1 MTSQTPPLPTRK
13 LAPAAEAP
21 GICQLVLETLGCQ
34 EVALVRNPSYIYAPL
49 EIYPLPPRITGNLPR
64 LAGVVMDMDGTT
76 TTTEPLCIHSLEWM
90 TRQVTGRTSPSVWAG
105 LDRKADYPHII
116 GNSTTKHVEY
126 LLVTYGEHFKP
137 ADCLRAY
144 LNAALW
150 TLARGRDENRRREVR
165 ANTVALGLGALL
177 DDAEFR
183 ATTSAGRYVEAEA
196 LALADRLAPVLL
208 DGFRA
213 QNLNDRVRAA
223 VDIYYMRYHMIL
235 NDIADGHGAERER
248 EVLGTAHGHLIEPM
262 PAIGLFLAALKGR
275 LGAQMGNFAERLI
288 ETLRARGI
296 KEKRNCCAGG
306 DAGGTNY
313 NRCAG
318 EDAGGTEP
326 IHGRD
331 ARATSGDA
339 QATSDWSDGAG
350 YARRLAALGRY
361 LEAHPVPV
369 AVVTSSIAYEARVVL
384 GAVFGLLREDV
395 AGWPVDDATKA
406 QVLQDFQDPEAFYDA
421 FITASDSSEI
431 RLKPHRDLYSI
442 ALQTLG
448 LGHEDFPC
456 VIGFED
462 SESGV
467 TAIRAAGV
475 GLSVAVPFAD
485 TEGHN
490 LEAAA
495 RIMPGQ
501 LPEVLLGED
510 CFLDPAALKPFE
522 NEG

>member
-1 MTSQTPPLPTRK
+1 
-13 LAPAAEAP
+13 
-21 GICQLVLETLGCQ
+21 
-34 EVALVRNPSYIYAPL
+34 
-49 EIYPLPPRITGNLPR
+49 
-64 LAGVVMDMDGTT
+64 MDGTT

-90 TRQVTGRTSPSVWAG
+90 TRQVTGRTTPSVWAG

-144 LNAALW
+144 LHAALW

-183 ATTSAGRYVEAEA
+183 AATSTGRYTEAEA
-196 LALADRLAPVLL
+196 LGLADRLAPALL

-262 PAIGLFLAALKGR
+262 PAIGLFLATLKGR
-275 LGAQMGNFAERLI
+275 IGAQMGNFAEQLL
-288 ETLRARGI
+288 EMLRARGI
-296 KEKRNCCAGG
+296 AG
-306 DAGGTNY
+306 
-313 NRCAG
+313 
-318 EDAGGTEP
+318 
-326 IHGRD
+326 
-331 ARATSGDA
+331 
-339 QATSDWSDGAG
+339 DWSDTAG
-350 YARRLAALGRY
+350 YARRLAAVGRY
-361 LEAHPVPV
+361 LEAHPAPV

-384 GAVFGLLREDV
+384 GAVFGLLREEV

-406 QVLQDFQDPEAFYDA
+406 QILQDFQDPEAFYDA

-490 LEAAA
+490 LDAAA

-501 LPEVLLGED
+501 LPEVLLGEN
-510 CFLDPAALKPFE
+510 CFLDPAVLSPFE
-522 NEG
+522 KGK

>member
-90 TRQVTGRTSPSVWAG
+90 TRQVTGRTNPSVWAG

-144 LNAALW
+144 LHAALW

-177 DDAEFR
+177 DDSEFR

-196 LALADRLAPVLL
+196 LALADRLAPALL

-275 LGAQMGNFAERLI
+275 LGGQMGNFAERLL
-288 ETLRARGI
+288 EPLRTRGI
-296 KEKRNCCAGG
+296 AG
-306 DAGGTNY
+306 
-313 NRCAG
+313 
-318 EDAGGTEP
+318 
-326 IHGRD
+326 
-331 ARATSGDA
+331 
-339 QATSDWSDGAG
+339 DWSDEAG
-350 YARRLAALGRY
+350 FARRLAALGRY
-361 LEAHPVPV
+361 LEAHPAPV

-490 LEAAA
+490 LDAAA

-501 LPEVLLGED
+501 LPEVLLGEN
-510 CFLDPAALKPFE
+510 CFLDPAVLAPFGKE
-522 NEG
+522 I

>member
-90 TRQVTGRTSPSVWAG
+90 TRQVTGRTNPSVWAG

-144 LNAALW
+144 LHAALW
-150 TLARGRDENRRREVR
+150 TLARGRDDNRRREVR

-183 ATTSAGRYVEAEA
+183 AATAAGRYVEAEA
-196 LALADRLAPVLL
+196 LALADRLAPALL

-275 LGAQMGNFAERLI
+275 LGAQMGNFAERLL
-288 ETLRARGI
+288 EPLRARGI
-296 KEKRNCCAGG
+296 AG
-306 DAGGTNY
+306 
-313 NRCAG
+313 
-318 EDAGGTEP
+318 
-326 IHGRD
+326 
-331 ARATSGDA
+331 
-339 QATSDWSDGAG
+339 DWSDTAG
-350 YARRLAALGRY
+350 FARRLAALGRY
-361 LEAHPVPV
+361 LEAHPAPV

-395 AGWPVDDATKA
+395 AGWPVDEATKT

-490 LEAAA
+490 LDAAA

-501 LPEVLLGED
+501 LPEVLLGEN
-510 CFLDPAALKPFE
+510 CFLDPAVLSPFE
-522 NEG
+522 KGN

>member
-1 MTSQTPPLPTRK
+1 MNSQTPPLPTRK

-49 EIYPLPPRITGNLPR
+49 EIYPLPPKVTGNLPR

-90 TRQVTGRTSPSVWAG
+90 TRQVTGRTNPSEWAG
-105 LDRKADYPHII
+105 LDRKRDYPHII

-144 LNAALW
+144 LHAAFW
-150 TLARGRDENRRREVR
+150 TLAQGRDENRRREVR

-177 DDAEFR
+177 EDAEFR
-183 ATTSAGRYVEAEA
+183 AATSAGRYAESEA
-196 LALADRLAPVLL
+196 LALADRLAPSLL

-213 QNLNDRVRAA
+213 QSLNDRVRAA

-275 LGAQMGNFAERLI
+275 IGAQMGNFAERLL
-288 ETLRARGI
+288 EPLRARGI
-296 KEKRNCCAGG
+296 AG
-306 DAGGTNY
+306 
-313 NRCAG
+313 
-318 EDAGGTEP
+318 
-326 IHGRD
+326 
-331 ARATSGDA
+331 
-339 QATSDWSDGAG
+339 DWSDTAG
-350 YARRLAALGRY
+350 FARRLAAVGRY
-361 LEAHPVPV
+361 LEAHPAPV

-406 QVLQDFQDPEAFYDA
+406 QILQDFHNPEAFYDA

-448 LGHEDFPC
+448 LGHDDFPC

-490 LEAAA
+490 LDAAA

-501 LPEVLLGED
+501 LPEVLLGEN
-510 CFLDPAALKPFE
+510 CFLDPSVLVPFE
-522 NEG
+522 NGN